1 MGKVVEWIK
10 RVREIWMGV
19 KFKMSVQRSSKN
31 VSEHLDIQ
39 VCYL

>member
-1 MGKVVEWIK
+1 MDQACEGDLD
-10 RVREIWMGV
+10 GCF

-39 VCYL
+39 ICYLLKGEL